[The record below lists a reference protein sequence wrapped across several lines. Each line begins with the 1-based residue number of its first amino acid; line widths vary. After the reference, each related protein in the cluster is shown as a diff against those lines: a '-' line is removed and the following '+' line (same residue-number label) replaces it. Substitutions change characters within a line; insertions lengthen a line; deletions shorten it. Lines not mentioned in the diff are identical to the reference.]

1 MLGPIVSMLGP
12 TVIGAAKDAF
22 FPDSGGTASGGSGG
36 GGGASA
42 KAMSHAAANRQI
54 IQDKLNKHAAK
65 APDSPQAGFVGRQG
79 GNASSG
85 GRALRSVT
93 ASDLHPISGTFIQRF
108 AKAAAASEKVSRKAE
123 DVA

>member
-1 MLGPIVSMLGP
+1 MLGP

-42 KAMSHAAANRQI
+42 KAMSHAAANRQ
-54 IQDKLNKHAAK
+54 LNEQLLGKNRER

-108 AKAAAASEKVSRKAE
+108 AKAAADIDRVSRKAE